1 MKTKKKIK
9 DTILA
14 LCMGKDIDECEEIL
28 KKNFNDV
35 SFCDEKIDEGLDDD
49 VYLMMRSYDVD
60 NVYVR
65 FYYGDDDNIVTDI
78 SFSN

>member
-1 MKTKKKIK
+1 MEIE
-9 DTILA
+9 DIIYD
-14 LCMGKDIDECEEIL
+14 LCIDKDIDKCEEIL

-35 SFCDEKIDEGLDDD
+35 YFCDEKIDEGLEDG

-65 FYYGDDDNIVTDI
+65 FYYGDDDYLVTDI

>member
-1 MKTKKKIK
+1 MEKDEIK
-9 DTILA
+9 EVIYD
-14 LCMGKDIDECEEIL
+14 LCIEKDIDECEEIL

-35 SFCDEKIDEGLDDD
+35 SFCDEKIDEGLEDG

-65 FYYGDDDNIVTDI
+65 FYYGDDDYLVTDI

>member
-1 MKTKKKIK
+1 MKKNDIK
-9 DTILA
+9 EVIYD
-14 LCMGKDIDECEEIL
+14 LCIGKDIDKCEEIL

-35 SFCDEKIDEGLDDD
+35 SFCDEKIDEVLEG
-49 VYLMMRSYDVD
+49 VGYLMMRSYDVD

-65 FYYGDDDNIVTDI
+65 FYYGDDDYLVTYI